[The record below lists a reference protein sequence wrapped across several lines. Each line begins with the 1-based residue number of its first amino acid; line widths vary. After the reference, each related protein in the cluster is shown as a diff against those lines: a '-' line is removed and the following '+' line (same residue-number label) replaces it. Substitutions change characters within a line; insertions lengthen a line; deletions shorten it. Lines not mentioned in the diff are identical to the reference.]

1 MQCSLDS
8 RQRKKQHT
16 ERLEDEKK
24 QYTVLITDLEEEM
37 TALKEKFDML
47 MQEKQNVLNYVERMR
62 LEKDDMIRA
71 HTLESGELRKKVNVL
86 TEHVQRLESQPMA
99 ASSAGANDG
108 YSDNFGGMDG
118 IGMPGAWDNPNFL
131 NDYSAEP
138 QQVRQQVSLVPAK
151 KNDNA
156 MASEGDKGASQG
168 GLLFM
173 LFLVGAFVMS
183 SRSMPAIP
191 RVSED
196 VRAASATLLDNV
208 LKDAGI
214 TSQSTGVQSLAP
226 QPSGVSWGHP
236 QTDINMEG
244 TAPSM
249 LEELGDSLT
258 QPTQEQMNE
267 QIFSLSAAQYDGVN
281 SQEFLQNAPERST
294 SQGRKNLADA
304 LASMRAANKQGGPA
318 DVYTRSLLWDQ
329 IPNDVVRNFAKMVA
343 ECNNAQN
350 EQQCNESQ

>member
-1 MQCSLDS
+1 M
-8 RQRKKQHT
+8 
-16 ERLEDEKK
+16 
-24 QYTVLITDLEEEM
+24 TDMEEEIS
-37 TALKEKFDML
+37 ALKDKFEVL
-47 MQEKQNVLNYVERMR
+47 LQEKQNLMGFVEALR

-71 HTLESGELRKKVNVL
+71 HTLETGELRKKVNVL
-86 TEHVQRLESQPMA
+86 TEHVQRLESQPMTG
-99 ASSAGANDG
+99 SGPGANDG
-108 YSDNFGGMDG
+108 FSDSFGGMEG
-118 IGMPGAWDNPNFL
+118 MGMPGAWDNPNFL
-131 NDYSAEP
+131 NDYSTEP
-138 QQVRQQVSLVPAK
+138 QQVRPQTSLVPVK
-151 KNDNA
+151 KNESSVNV
-156 MASEGDKGASQG
+156 GDGEKSGSQG

-183 SRSMPAIP
+183 SRSVPAIP

-214 TSQSTGVQSLAP
+214 NSASAGMQALAP
-226 QPSGVSWGHP
+226 QPSSANWVHP
-236 QTDINMEG
+236 QISNSGMGDISMDG

-258 QPTQEQMNE
+258 QPTQDQMNE

-281 SQEFLQNAPERST
+281 NQEFLQNAPERST

-304 LASMRAANKQGGPA
+304 LTAMRAANKQGGAA

-329 IPNDVVRNFAKMVA
+329 IPGDVVRNFAKMVA